1 MAVPWLKKL
10 ISQYLSMILKCVS
23 RWSMLSTSLKYLLV
37 VGQRVAHVVFMHLC
51 DLACSTIN
59 KLSCIMQY
67 LELIHA
73 SARTPMVH
81 TSSRLPS
88 EVLCITLHTRQLA
101 AVHGHISAPNR

>member
-1 MAVPWLKKL
+1 
-10 ISQYLSMILKCVS
+10 
-23 RWSMLSTSLKYLLV
+23 MLSKSLKHLLV
-37 VGQRVAHVVFMHLC
+37 VGQRVAHVVSMYLC
-51 DLACSTIN
+51 DLACSTI

-88 EVLCITLHTRQLA
+88 EVFCITLHTRQLA
-101 AVHGHISAPNR
+101 AVHGHISAPIR